1 DLVPSVN
8 RNAVYSLIPTITS
21 LLGVLLLPIAGQIID
36 RFELVGGVVVVLSVY
51 FIGFLSITIGFKFMN
66 QNKSDLPLDGS
77 KPTGRADKVEVVY

>member
-1 DLVPSVN
+1 MNENDIRSLVII
-8 RNAVYSLIPTITS
+8 LIILFIAS

-51 FIGFLSITIGFKFMN
+51 FIGFLAITIGFKFMN
-66 QNKSDLPLDGS
+66 QNKSDLPVDDS